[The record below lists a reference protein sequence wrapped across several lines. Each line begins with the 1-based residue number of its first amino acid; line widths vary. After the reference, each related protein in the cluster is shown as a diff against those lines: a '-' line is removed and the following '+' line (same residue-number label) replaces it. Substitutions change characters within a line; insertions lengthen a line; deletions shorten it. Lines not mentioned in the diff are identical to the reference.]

1 MVTLHRKV
9 TGFNAA
15 KTLLLWV
22 MTFFETLVA
31 LLAVAILLLQVTRR
45 MRLPYP
51 GILAAAGVG
60 VAMLPGAPTIPIDP
74 PTALALFIAPVLIDS
89 AYDFPLGAAK
99 RMLLP
104 LFLYAVVAILVT
116 TGVVVTINAFT
127 IGLPLAVAVTLGAIV
142 APPDAAAATAV
153 LSNLPVARRVDAL
166 LKGESLFN
174 DATALLLFGAALTV
188 QARGG
193 LDAET
198 ALRIGFAAPGG
209 ILFGIAFG
217 FIVSRLRPVTENTV
231 GGTLLQFV
239 YAFATWLIAEHLHLS
254 AVLATVASAMTIATL
269 ATVEDSPR
277 MRVHSFAVWT
287 TVVFL
292 LNVVAFLLM
301 GLQARRIVAAMS
313 ATDLERAVSFA
324 AIVVI
329 AVIATRLAMAFLFH
343 ALVAHRHRRGHVLA
357 PFNRG
362 ETLLVGWAGM
372 RGLVTLATAFALPA
386 DFPDRDLVVL
396 TAFSVVLAT
405 LVIQGAT
412 LAPMIH
418 FLKLGRDGEV
428 RDELEA
434 ARISLAEAALTRLKS
449 ENGPE
454 AEALRIVYSDHRNAA
469 SKTAGRSPLDLRRNL
484 AMAVVLAQRERLEEL
499 RDSDK
504 IGPTQYLELQEDL
517 DWKQLSVETDEER
530 RITES

>member
-1 MVTLHRKV
+1 
-9 TGFNAA
+9 
-15 KTLLLWV
+15 

-51 GILAAAGVG
+51 GILAAAGVA
-60 VAMLPGAPTIPIDP
+60 VAMVPGAPDIPIDP
-74 PTALALFIAPVLIDS
+74 PTALALFIAPVLVDA
-89 AYDFPLGAAK
+89 AYDFPLGTA
-99 RMLLP
+99 RRLWIP
-104 LFLYAVVAILVT
+104 LFVYAVVAVLVT
-116 TGVVVTINAFT
+116 TGVVVSISMLTV
-127 IGLPLAVAVTLGAIV
+127 GLPLAVAITLGAIV

-153 LSNLPVARRVDAL
+153 LSNLPVDRRVDAL

-174 DATALLLFGAALTV
+174 DATALLLFSAALTV

-193 LDAET
+193 LDSET
-198 ALRIGFAAPGG
+198 VLRITVAAPGG

-217 FIVSRLRPVTENTV
+217 FLVSRLRPVTDNSV

-239 YAFATWLIAEHLHLS
+239 YAFSTWLIAEHLHLS

-269 ATVEDSPR
+269 ATVDDSPR

-301 GLQARRIVAAMS
+301 GLQARRIVGEMS
-313 ATDLERAVSFA
+313 AGELQRALGFA
-324 AIVVI
+324 AIVVLG
-329 AVIATRLAMAFLFH
+329 VVVSRLAIAFFFH
-343 ALVAHRHRRGHVLA
+343 AVVSYRHRRGHALA
-357 PFNRG
+357 PFAHG

-386 DFPDRDLVVL
+386 DFPERDLVVL

-412 LAPMIH
+412 LAPMIRI
-418 FLKLGRDGEV
+418 LNLGRENDV
-428 RDELEA
+428 RREMLL
-434 ARISLAEAALTRLKS
+434 ARKSLANAALNRL
-449 ENGPE
+449 EGE
-454 AEALRIVYSDHRNAA
+454 DGAEVDAVRAVYREVVGDSLH
-469 SKTAGRSPLDLRRNL
+469 SPTGRSTWAL
-484 AMAVVLAQRERLEEL
+484 AAVLAQRNHLDEL
-499 RDSDK
+499 RDADL
-504 IGPTQYLELQEDL
+504 IGANQYLELQEDL
-517 DWKQLSVETDEER
+517 DWKQLSVVSEDEK
-530 RITES
+530 RITET

>member
-1 MVTLHRKV
+1 
-9 TGFNAA
+9 
-15 KTLLLWV
+15 

-51 GILAAAGVG
+51 GILAAAGVA

-74 PTALALFIAPVLIDS
+74 PTALALFIAPVLVDS
-89 AYDFPLGAAK
+89 AYDFPVGAAR

-104 LFLYAVVAILVT
+104 LFFYAVVAVLVT
-116 TGVVVTINAFT
+116 TGVVVSISMLTV
-127 IGLPLAVAVTLGAIV
+127 GLPIAVAVTLGAIV
-142 APPDAAAATAV
+142 SPPDAAAATAV

-193 LDAET
+193 LDAGT
-198 ALRIGFAAPGG
+198 ALQVGIAAPGG
-209 ILFGIAFG
+209 ILFGIVFG
-217 FIVSRLRPVTENTV
+217 FFVSRLRPITENTV

-239 YAFATWLIAEHLHLS
+239 YAFSTWLIAEHLHLS
-254 AVLATVASAMTIATL
+254 AVLATVASAMTLATL
-269 ATVEDSPR
+269 SSVRDSPR

-301 GLQARRIVAAMS
+301 GLQARRILEAMS
-313 ATDLERAVSFA
+313 AEELQRAMGFA
-324 AIVVI
+324 VIVVVG
-329 AVIATRLAMAFLFH
+329 VILARMAMAFLLH
-343 ALVAHRHRRGHVLA
+343 AVVASLHRSGHELA
-357 PFNRG
+357 PFTSG

-386 DFPDRDLVVL
+386 DFPERDLVVL
-396 TAFSVVLAT
+396 TAFAVVLAT

-418 FLKLGRDGEV
+418 LLKLGRQAEV
-428 RDELEA
+428 RDELKV
-434 ARISLAEAALTRLKS
+434 ARRSLAEAAFQRLEK
-449 ENGPE
+449 ENGTE
-454 AEALRIVYSDHRNAA
+454 AEAIRTICRDHWTASTEANKASALDRRRDLTIAA
-469 SKTAGRSPLDLRRNL
+469 
-484 AMAVVLAQRERLEEL
+484 VLAQRQRLEEL
-499 RDSDK
+499 RDTDQ
-504 IGPTQYLELQEDL
+504 IGATQYLELQEDL
-517 DWKQLSVETDEER
+517 DWKQLSVGSDEDR

>member
-1 MVTLHRKV
+1 
-9 TGFNAA
+9 
-15 KTLLLWV
+15 

-51 GILAAAGVG
+51 GILAAGG
-60 VAMLPGAPTIPIDP
+60 VAVAALPGAPDIPIDP
-74 PTALALFIAPVLIDS
+74 PTALALFIAPVLVDS
-89 AYDFPLGAAK
+89 AYDFPLAAVR

-104 LFLYAVVAILVT
+104 LFVYAVVAVLFT
-116 TGVVVTINAFT
+116 TGVVVSISALTV
-127 IGLPLAVAVTLGAIV
+127 GLPIAVAITLGAIV

-153 LSNLPVARRVDAL
+153 LSNLPVDRRVDAL

-174 DATALLLFGAALTV
+174 DATALLLFSAALTV

-193 LDAET
+193 LDTET
-198 ALRIGFAAPGG
+198 ALRITFAAPGG
-209 ILFGIAFG
+209 ILFGIFFG
-217 FIVSRLRPVTENTV
+217 VLVSRLRPVTGTSV

-239 YAFATWLIAEHLHLS
+239 YAFATWIIAEHLHLS

-269 ATVEDSPR
+269 ATVDDPPR

-301 GLQARRIVAAMS
+301 GLQARRIVEAMPAAE
-313 ATDLERAVSFA
+313 LERALEFA
-324 AIVVI
+324 AIVVVG
-329 AVIATRLAMAFLFH
+329 VIASRLAISFLFH
-343 ALVAHRHRRGHVLA
+343 TIVVYRHRRGHQLA
-357 PFNRG
+357 PFEHG

-386 DFPDRDLVVL
+386 DFPERDMVVL

-412 LAPMIH
+412 LAPMIRL
-418 FLKLGRDGEV
+418 LKLGREETARLEIHTARKWLAQAALGRLEREQGAEVDGIRAAFEEV
-428 RDELEA
+428 CASDRDSGSHSPPERRRGL
-434 ARISLAEAALTRLKS
+434 SLAA
-449 ENGPE
+449 
-454 AEALRIVYSDHRNAA
+454 
-469 SKTAGRSPLDLRRNL
+469 
-484 AMAVVLAQRERLEEL
+484 VLAQRQRLDEL
-499 RDSDK
+499 RDADL
-504 IGPTQYLELQEDL
+504 IGPSQYLELQEDL
-517 DWKQLSVETDEER
+517 DWKQLSLASDEER
-530 RITES
+530 RIAES

>member
-1 MVTLHRKV
+1 
-9 TGFNAA
+9 
-15 KTLLLWV
+15 

-51 GILAAAGVG
+51 GILAAAGVA

-74 PTALALFIAPVLIDS
+74 PTALALFIAPVLVDS
-89 AYDFPLGAAK
+89 AYDFPVGAAR

-104 LFLYAVVAILVT
+104 LFFYAVVAVLVT
-116 TGVVVTINAFT
+116 TGVVVSISMLTV
-127 IGLPLAVAVTLGAIV
+127 GLPIAVAVTLGAIV
-142 APPDAAAATAV
+142 SPPDAAAATAV

-193 LDAET
+193 LDAGT
-198 ALRIGFAAPGG
+198 ALQVGLAAPGG
-209 ILFGIAFG
+209 IVFGIVFG
-217 FIVSRLRPVTENTV
+217 FFVSRLRPITENTV

-239 YAFATWLIAEHLHLS
+239 YAFSTWLIAEHLHLS
-254 AVLATVASAMTIATL
+254 AVLATVASAMTL
-269 ATVEDSPR
+269 ATVSSVKDSPR

-301 GLQARRIVAAMS
+301 GLQARRILEAMS
-313 ATDLERAVSFA
+313 AEELQRAMGFA
-324 AIVVI
+324 AIVVVG
-329 AVIATRLAMAFLFH
+329 VILARMVMAFLLH
-343 ALVAHRHRRGHVLA
+343 AVVASRHRRGHELA
-357 PFNRG
+357 PFTSG

-386 DFPDRDLVVL
+386 DFPERDLVVL
-396 TAFSVVLAT
+396 TAFAVVLAT

-418 FLKLGRDGEV
+418 FLKLGRQAEV
-428 RDELEA
+428 QDELKA
-434 ARISLAEAALTRLKS
+434 ARRSLAEAAFQRLEK
-449 ENGPE
+449 EGGTE
-454 AEALRIVYSDHRNAA
+454 AEAIRTICKDHWTA
-469 SKTAGRSPLDLRRNL
+469 STDANKTSPLDRRHL
-484 AMAVVLAQRERLEEL
+484 TIAAVLAQRQRLEEL
-499 RDSDK
+499 RDTDQ
-504 IGPTQYLELQEDL
+504 IGATQYLELQEDL
-517 DWKQLSVETDEER
+517 DWKQLSVGSDEDR

>member
-1 MVTLHRKV
+1 
-9 TGFNAA
+9 
-15 KTLLLWV
+15 

-51 GILAAAGVG
+51 GILAAAGVA

-74 PTALALFIAPVLIDS
+74 PTALALFIAPVLVDS
-89 AYDFPLGAAK
+89 AYDFPVGAAR

-104 LFLYAVVAILVT
+104 LFFYAVVAVLVT
-116 TGVVVTINAFT
+116 TGVVVSISMLTV
-127 IGLPLAVAVTLGAIV
+127 GLPIAVAVTLGAIV
-142 APPDAAAATAV
+142 SPPDAAAATAV

-193 LDAET
+193 LDAGT
-198 ALRIGFAAPGG
+198 ALQVGLAAPGG
-209 ILFGIAFG
+209 IVFGIVFG
-217 FIVSRLRPVTENTV
+217 FFVSRLRPITENTV

-239 YAFATWLIAEHLHLS
+239 YAFSTWLIAEHLHLS
-254 AVLATVASAMTIATL
+254 AVLATVASAMTLATL
-269 ATVEDSPR
+269 SSVKDSPR

-301 GLQARRIVAAMS
+301 GLQARRILETMSTEELQRAMG
-313 ATDLERAVSFA
+313 FA
-324 AIVVI
+324 AIVVVG
-329 AVIATRLAMAFLFH
+329 VILARMAMAFLLH
-343 ALVAHRHRRGHVLA
+343 AVVASRHRRGNELA
-357 PFNRG
+357 PFTSG

-386 DFPDRDLVVL
+386 DFPERDLVVL
-396 TAFSVVLAT
+396 TAFTVVLAT

-418 FLKLGRDGEV
+418 FLKLGRQAEV
-428 RDELEA
+428 RDELKA
-434 ARISLAEAALTRLKS
+434 ARRSLAEAAFQRLEK
-449 ENGPE
+449 EDGTE
-454 AEALRIVYSDHRNAA
+454 AEAIRTICKEHWAA
-469 SKTAGRSPLDLRRNL
+469 SSDAIKTTPLDRRRDL
-484 AMAVVLAQRERLEEL
+484 TIAAVLAERQRLEEL
-499 RDSDK
+499 RDTDQ
-504 IGPTQYLELQEDL
+504 IGATQYLELQEDL
-517 DWKQLSVETDEER
+517 DWKQLSVGSDEDR

>member
-1 MVTLHRKV
+1 
-9 TGFNAA
+9 
-15 KTLLLWV
+15 

-51 GILAAAGVG
+51 GILAAAGVA

-74 PTALALFIAPVLIDS
+74 PTALALFIAPVLVDS
-89 AYDFPLGAAK
+89 AYDFPVGAAR

-104 LFLYAVVAILVT
+104 LFFYAVVAVLVT
-116 TGVVVTINAFT
+116 TGVVVSISMLTV
-127 IGLPLAVAVTLGAIV
+127 GLPIAVAVTLGAIV
-142 APPDAAAATAV
+142 SPPDAAAATAV

-193 LDAET
+193 LDAGT
-198 ALRIGFAAPGG
+198 ALQVGLAAPGG
-209 ILFGIAFG
+209 IVFGIVFG
-217 FIVSRLRPVTENTV
+217 FFVSRLRPITENTV

-239 YAFATWLIAEHLHLS
+239 YAFSTWLIAEHLHLS
-254 AVLATVASAMTIATL
+254 AVLATVASAMTLATL
-269 ATVEDSPR
+269 SSVKDSPR

-301 GLQARRIVAAMS
+301 GLQARRILETMS
-313 ATDLERAVSFA
+313 AEELQRAMGFA
-324 AIVVI
+324 AIVVVG
-329 AVIATRLAMAFLFH
+329 VILARMAMAFLLH
-343 ALVAHRHRRGHVLA
+343 AVVASRHRRGNELA
-357 PFNRG
+357 PFTSG

-386 DFPDRDLVVL
+386 DFPERDLVVL
-396 TAFSVVLAT
+396 TAFTVVLAT

-418 FLKLGRDGEV
+418 FLKLGRQAEV
-428 RDELEA
+428 RDELKA
-434 ARISLAEAALTRLKS
+434 ARRSLAEAAFQRLEK
-449 ENGPE
+449 EDGTE
-454 AEALRIVYSDHRNAA
+454 AEAIRTICKEHWAA
-469 SKTAGRSPLDLRRNL
+469 SSDAIKTSPLDRRRDL
-484 AMAVVLAQRERLEEL
+484 AIAAVLAERQRLEEL
-499 RDSDK
+499 RDTDQ
-504 IGPTQYLELQEDL
+504 IGATQYLELQEDL
-517 DWKQLSVETDEER
+517 DWKQLSVGSDEDR